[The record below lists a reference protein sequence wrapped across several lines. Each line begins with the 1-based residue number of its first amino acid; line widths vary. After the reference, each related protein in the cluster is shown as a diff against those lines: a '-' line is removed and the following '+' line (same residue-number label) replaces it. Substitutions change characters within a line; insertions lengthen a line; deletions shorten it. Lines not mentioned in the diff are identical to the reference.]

1 MPDENPID
9 VTPVE
14 PVSDEAEL
22 TTPPADQPESEPE
35 PEPAPIIDVVLPAPM
50 PTPAPAPEF
59 KIVAGVNFSIGA
71 GGSITK
77 V

>member
-1 MPDENPID
+1 MPDETLID
-9 VTPVE
+9 VKPIE
-14 PVSDEAEL
+14 PVADDVEL
-22 TTPPADQPESEPE
+22 TAPPADQPEPEPE
-35 PEPAPIIDVVLPAPM
+35 PEPIIDVVLPAPM
-50 PTPAPAPEF
+50 PTPAPTAEF